1 MNPYIYTFIR
11 DDISPEQK
19 IVQLGHATW
28 QAGLQFRDPGKV
40 ANLILLHADNE
51 DHLES
56 IAQELDEKG
65 IEFYMFYEPDNMM
78 GHSAICTRPILK
90 ESERQIFSKWELYS
104 HTY

>member
-19 IVQLGHATW
+19 IVQLGHAAW
-28 QAGLQFRDPGKV
+28 EAGLRFKKPNKI
-40 ANLILLHADNE
+40 ASLILLHADDEN
-51 DHLES
+51 DLES

-78 GHSAICTRPILK
+78 GHSAICTRPITT